1 MNENIEE
8 FISNHSH
15 DIIELCDDLKNR
27 FPYFLDKLN
36 SADLLIFILDS
47 YFTISD
53 NKSNLKNSKFLQE
66 YENEIYTT
74 LNIIKT
80 SFYKIKEKQWLE
92 FCFTYT
98 SY

>member
-15 DIIELCDDLKNR
+15 NIIDLCFDLKNR

-53 NKSNLKNSKFLQE
+53 KSNLNSKFIQE

-74 LNIIKT
+74 LNIIKS
-80 SFYKIKEKQWLE
+80 SFYKIKERQWLE